1 MHDRC
6 TRRRETILLRRFK
19 QTGDPVLRERLVETY
34 QPFARSL
41 AQRYFS
47 GGEPLEDLIQV
58 ANVGLLK
65 AIDGFDLEHGKP
77 FVAYAAPTILG
88 ELRHYFRDHSWSV
101 RLPRKL
107 QERAIRVAD
116 IGEEILAE
124 EQRVP
129 TTAELA
135 ARCDLT
141 EAEVIEVMVADSSR
155 RTRSLDAP
163 VRQEDGEAALVEMV
177 PDDDGGFERAE
188 AALAANSA
196 RLLPRERRVMVL
208 RYGSDLTQRE
218 VGEQIGIS
226 QMQVSRLQRSAL
238 SKLLTAVRGGD
249 EDPDELLERLS
260 AGGADTAVS
269 AA

>member
-1 MHDRC
+1 M
-6 TRRRETILLRRFK
+6 LRRFK
-19 QTGDPVLRERLVETY
+19 QTGDPLLRERLVETY

-41 AQRYFS
+41 AQRYYS

-65 AIDGFDLEHGKP
+65 AIDRFEPDRGKP
-77 FVAYAAPTILG
+77 FAAFAAPTILG

-101 RLPRKL
+101 RLPRRL

-116 IGEEILAE
+116 IGEQIRAE
-124 EQRVP
+124 EQRTP
-129 TTAELA
+129 TTSELA

-163 VRQEDGEAALVEMV
+163 VHQEDGESASIADMV
-177 PDDDGGFERAE
+177 PDDDTGYERAE
-188 AALAANSA
+188 ATLAARSA
-196 RLLPRERRVMVL
+196 RLLPRERKVMDL
-208 RYGSDLTQRE
+208 RYVADMTQRE

-238 SKLLTAVRGGD
+238 AKLLTAVRGGD
-249 EDPDELLERLS
+249 EDPDELLRRLNS
-260 AGGADTAVS
+260 KGTGSVTA
-269 AA
+269 A